1 MTDTNTKELLTQ
13 QVAALPD
20 TGAVAALLFVTAN
33 DHVAVNAPNM
43 STSTLNRLLDSALN
57 GPGVTY
63 GEMKKEPAVPLPLL
77 IAAGASVITLLIIV
91 ATILAHVF

>member
-1 MTDTNTKELLTQ
+1 MTDTNTKELLTK
-13 QVAALPD
+13 QVEALPD
-20 TGAVAALLFVTAN
+20 TGAVAALLFVNASDN
-33 DHVAVNAPNM
+33 VNVLAPNM
-43 STSTLNRLLDSALN
+43 TMATVTRLLDSALN
-57 GPGVTY
+57 GPGQTF

>member
-1 MTDTNTKELLTQ
+1 MTDTNTKELLAQ

-20 TGAVAALLFVTAN
+20 TGAVAALVFVTAA

-43 STSTLNRLLDSALN
+43 TMATVTRLLDSALN
-57 GPGVTY
+57 GPGQTF

-77 IAAGASVITLLIIV
+77 IAAGTSVATLLIIV
-91 ATILAHVF
+91 ATILVHVL